1 MALIKCAECGKEFS
15 DRANACPN
23 CGCPIEYQAEKSI
36 GGEYHAADKL
46 APSVIV
52 EHLMIA
58 KELESE
64 RYTLLCTIDKLQA
77 KINRLGVIRA
87 ISKTNYNV
95 RRKTWIA
102 FIIAS
107 IFSCAVDE
115 GVPAVHGLHPAAAWT
130 WVQARRL
137 ASRPEVKV
145 VGFTPSFVRFV
156 TGRAF
161 LFVQTARPVFL
172 LQGGQLI

>member
-1 MALIKCAECGKEFS
+1 M
-15 DRANACPN
+15 
-23 CGCPIEYQAEKSI
+23 
-36 GGEYHAADKL
+36 
-46 APSVIV
+46 
-52 EHLMIA
+52 
-58 KELESE
+58 
-64 RYTLLCTIDKLQA
+64 
-77 KINRLGVIRA
+77 
-87 ISKTNYNV
+87 
-95 RRKTWIA
+95 
-102 FIIAS
+102 
-107 IFSCAVDE
+107 DE

-172 LQGGQLI
+172 CKEDS

>member
-1 MALIKCAECGKEFS
+1 MS
-15 DRANACPN
+15 V
-23 CGCPIEYQAEKSI
+23 QAVAWLRQKD
-36 GGEYHAADKL
+36 YNK
-46 APSVIV
+46 
-52 EHLMIA
+52 
-58 KELESE
+58 
-64 RYTLLCTIDKLQA
+64 T
-77 KINRLGVIRA
+77 INR
-87 ISKTNYNV
+87 V
-95 RRKTWIA
+95 RPCA
-102 FIIAS
+102 LSAAS
-107 IFSCAVDE
+107 TGSCAVDE

-145 VGFTPSFVRFV
+145 VGLTPSFVRFV

>member
-1 MALIKCAECGKEFS
+1 LNFIGKHSFPGEDSIFKVKPILP
-15 DRANACPN
+15 RYAANEK
-23 CGCPIEYQAEKSI
+23 GTQAKTRQ
-36 GGEYHAADKL
+36 
-46 APSVIV
+46 
-52 EHLMIA
+52 M
-58 KELESE
+58 
-64 RYTLLCTIDKLQA
+64 LCTTAKNWYCVLAKLSIDMVARPQKKDYNKA
-77 KINRLGVIRA
+77 INR
-87 ISKTNYNV
+87 V
-95 RRKTWIA
+95 RPCA
-102 FIIAS
+102 LSAAS
-107 IFSCAVDE
+107 TGSCAVDE

-161 LFVQTARPVFL
+161 LFVQTAHPVFL